1 MNTDEK
7 LLKIA
12 QAMKERRVM
21 QKAKLGEI
29 KKMPI
34 TSVKALADRVARLEE
49 LIDDLFGEA

>member
-12 QAMKERRVM
+12 QTMKERRVM

-49 LIDDLFGEA
+49 LIEDLFEEA